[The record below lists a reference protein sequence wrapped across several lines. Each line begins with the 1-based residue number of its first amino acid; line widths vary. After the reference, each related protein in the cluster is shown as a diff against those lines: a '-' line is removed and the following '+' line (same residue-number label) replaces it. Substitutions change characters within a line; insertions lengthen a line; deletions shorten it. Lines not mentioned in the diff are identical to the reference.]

1 MIRAKIRHVFTNF
14 NKKQTIN
21 DYLQD
26 PVIVIKQVNATE
38 AKYVARPMF
47 NSIKVGERKEAS
59 VSHSYRKYKVRRRKS
74 KKKTEMLLQVGE
86 NVWVSM

>member
-1 MIRAKIRHVFTNF
+1 MIRARIQHVFTNF
-14 NKKQTIN
+14 NKKHTIY
-21 DYLQD
+21 DYLQE

-59 VSHSYRKYKVRRRKS
+59 VSHGYRKYKVRRRKCKT
-74 KKKTEMLLQVGE
+74 KKAEMLSQGGG
-86 NVWVSM
+86 NI